1 VSAGPV
7 TFLREPLG
15 APLEVWQAPL
25 LVRDDPRPFAL
36 LGAWAG
42 GSRAVAGSC
51 PVRVAGED
59 EDPFALLD
67 EQPRVAGPPAPAGAV
82 GGGWAG
88 MLAFGLAR
96 GLEEAGGP
104 PPRPAPLPLAALAR
118 YDHVLRCDRDG
129 GWWLEALVAP
139 GREEAVAERFAQ
151 LRARALAGPPA
162 PRPVATAPWRWEPSP
177 DGHARAVAA
186 CVERIAAGDLFQ
198 ANLCLRLSST
208 LRAGEAVDVFARTWR
223 ELRPVQ
229 AAWVAGPWGAVAS
242 LSPESFLRRAGRRV
256 QSAPIKGTRP
266 RTGPPEADAEAR
278 AELLASAKDGAE
290 HVMIVDLVRNDLGR
304 VCVPGSVRVA
314 ELAGSRPAPGVWHL
328 VSTVEGELRPGIG
341 DAELLRA
348 SFPPGS
354 VTGAPKVAALRAIGE
369 LESTG
374 REAYTGALGLA
385 SPLAGLD
392 LNVAIRTFE
401 VRGTDIWL
409 GAGGGVVADS
419 DGVEEARE
427 AAAKAAPLLAAIGAA
442 PAAGFGDGEP
452 QAPRRPLPVPPRLG
466 PVPLPRPDPASGVFE
481 TLRVQEGRPC
491 HVAAHLARLAGSVR
505 ALFGLA
511 LPEGLEAALGEAARG
526 APDPGRLRLDVWL
539 GDGGLRTSVTVSALP
554 PAPPP
559 RLRAVCVPGGLGPHK
574 LRDRR
579 LWDALAG
586 AHPGELVLAVDL
598 DGHVLET
605 GRAAVLA
612 ELDGV
617 LVAPPA
623 DGRILP
629 GIARARLLAAAR
641 AQGRAVAERPLAL
654 AELARADPV
663 LLAGALRGVERAET
677 LDGVPLA
684 GAPLGGERGA
694 SAPAGG
700 AAPAGSREAATGSS
714 PCPRG
719 HG

>member
-1 VSAGPV
+1 
-7 TFLREPLG
+7 
-15 APLEVWQAPL
+15 
-25 LVRDDPRPFAL
+25 
-36 LGAWAG
+36 
-42 GSRAVAGSC
+42 
-51 PVRVAGED
+51 
-59 EDPFALLD
+59 
-67 EQPRVAGPPAPAGAV
+67 
-82 GGGWAG
+82 
-88 MLAFGLAR
+88 
-96 GLEEAGGP
+96 
-104 PPRPAPLPLAALAR
+104 
-118 YDHVLRCDRDG
+118 
-129 GWWLEALVAP
+129 
-139 GREEAVAERFAQ
+139 
-151 LRARALAGPPA
+151 
-162 PRPVATAPWRWEPSP
+162 VATAPWRWEPSP

-328 VSTVEGELRPGIG
+328 VSTVAGELRPGIG
-341 DAELLRA
+341 DAELVRA
-348 SFPPGS
+348 AFPPGS

-401 VRGTDIWL
+401 VRGRDVWL
-409 GAGGGVVADS
+409 GAGGGIVADS
-419 DGVEEARE
+419 DGAAEARE
-427 AAAKAAPLLAAIGAA
+427 AAAKAAPLLAAIGGRIAGGDGRIARAA
-442 PAAGFGDGEP
+442 PPPGPPD
-452 QAPRRPLPVPPRLG
+452 APGPPRVG
-466 PVPLPRPDPASGVFE
+466 PVPLPRPHPEAGLFE
-481 TLRVQEGRPC
+481 TVLVRAGRAQHLP
-491 HVAAHLARLAGSVR
+491 AHLDRLAAS
-505 ALFGLA
+505 ALELFGLA
-511 LPEGLEAALGEAARG
+511 PPAGLADELRGAARR
-526 APDPGRLRLDVWL
+526 APDPGRLRVDLWPEA
-539 GDGGLRTSVTVSALP
+539 GALRSAVAVSAIP

-559 RLRAVCVPGGLGPHK
+559 RLRAICVPGGPGAHK
-574 LRDRR
+574 LADRR
-579 LWDALAG
+579 LWDGLAA

-605 GRAAVLA
+605 ARAAVLA
-612 ELDGV
+612 ELGGV
-617 LVAPPA
+617 LVAPPL

-629 GIARARLLAAAR
+629 GITRARMLAAAR
-641 AQGRAVAERPLAL
+641 AAGRPVAERPLPSPSC
-654 AELARADPV
+654 AR
-663 LLAGALRGVERAET
+663 RT
-677 LDGVPLA
+677 
-684 GAPLGGERGA
+684 
-694 SAPAGG
+694 
-700 AAPAGSREAATGSS
+700 
-714 PCPRG
+714 
-719 HG
+719 